1 MVACRCKKHL
11 RGSKRGKRWKQSHD
25 TRLCSSI
32 ETNCRVR
39 FVKDPERRTCTKLV
53 RFQVREFVKTSGVRY
68 PTVLVND
75 EEGELREVMTSLD
88 LAACKGD
95 AQSFLSKLRESGIL
109 QQKQTS
115 ASL

>member
-1 MVACRCKKHL
+1 
-11 RGSKRGKRWKQSHD
+11 
-25 TRLCSSI
+25 
-32 ETNCRVR
+32 
-39 FVKDPERRTCTKLV
+39 
-53 RFQVREFVKTSGVRY
+53 
-68 PTVLVND
+68 LVND
-75 EEGELREVMTSLD
+75 EEGELREVMNSLD